1 MQSIDKQ
8 PWQRKVP
15 FSSRKKNWREKDSSH
30 NYENLSEKCIRTLQ
44 NQLPKTYFLPNDEW
58 VQSYKKKINFISIS
72 LSLLVIQLS
81 FSFPKH
87 THATTQKHTFFRVD
101 FPSAFA
107 TLSFGVLTRGT
118 HILSSMKLKLCS
130 SSDIRACGKA
140 FQTFGD
146 AFSLICLMLTKLN
159 HNGNHTHFLMARH
172 LIEKLKK
179 ENALRCSFL
188 IFFLISRGWV
198 SFWGNKKN

>member
-1 MQSIDKQ
+1 MGPI
-8 PWQRKVP
+8 
-15 FSSRKKNWREKDSSH
+15 
-30 NYENLSEKCIRTLQ
+30 LQ
-44 NQLPKTYFLPNDEW
+44 I
-58 VQSYKKKINFISIS
+58 KKINFINIS
-72 LSLLVIQLS
+72 LSFLVILS
-81 FSFPKH
+81 CPSLFPNH
-87 THATTQKHTFFRVD
+87 THATQKHTFFRVD
-101 FPSAFA
+101 FPSAFSP
-107 TLSFGVLTRGT
+107 LSFGVLTQGT

-159 HNGNHTHFLMARH
+159 HNWNHAHFLMARH

-188 IFFLISRGWV
+188 IFFFPQGGGWV
-198 SFWGNKKN
+198 FEKTKKQETKNLFLFCFVFVGETHSFLTTWQLHPYRLSLFTFLFCFILSF